1 MADNKTKKGKG
12 DAIRV
17 DSMDPNEVEYLHRQ
31 FPEKTHQEIKEAIQ
45 AAGPM
50 RADVIGR
57 LKK

>member
-1 MADNKTKKGKG
+1 MADNKTKKGQR
-12 DAIRV
+12 DATRV

-31 FPEKTHQEIKEAIQ
+31 FPEKTHEEIKEAIR

-50 RADVIGR
+50 RADVISR